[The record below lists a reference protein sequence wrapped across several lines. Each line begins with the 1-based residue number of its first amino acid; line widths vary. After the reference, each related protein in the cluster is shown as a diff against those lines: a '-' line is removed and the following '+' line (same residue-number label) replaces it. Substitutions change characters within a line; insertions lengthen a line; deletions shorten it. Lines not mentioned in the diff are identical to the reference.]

1 MSDSLRPHGQQH
13 ARLPCLSVSPRI
25 CSIPYPLSQWCHPT
39 TSSSVTLF
47 ALCLQSFPASGS
59 FPMSQLFVSG
69 GQSIGASVSAS
80 VLPMN
85 EYSELIFFRVDW
97 FGLIAIQWIL
107 KSLLQ
112 PHNSKA
118 SIIQHSAFFMAQL
131 LHQSM
136 TTGKHSFNYS
146 GFCWK
151 NNVSAF

>member
-1 MSDSLRPHGQQH
+1 
-13 ARLPCLSVSPRI
+13 
-25 CSIPYPLSQWCHPT
+25 
-39 TSSSVTLF
+39 
-47 ALCLQSFPASGS
+47 
-59 FPMSQLFVSG
+59 MSQLFVSG

-118 SIIQHSAFFMAQL
+118 SIIQHSAFFMVQFSHRYMTIGKTIALYGPL
-131 LHQSM
+131 LA
-136 TTGKHSFNYS
+136 K
-146 GFCWK
+146 
-151 NNVSAF
+151 